1 MLRIQDLLKIQILKK
16 NTNVLVF
23 FVLFSFLFG
32 NLFGLNSQ
40 IILINSSGFLF
51 FIFPLIIEILNFLI
65 FCLKKQNYNTHS
77 YNTCLIFISI
87 RRGFFLGIFLEAFK
101 LGS

>member
-1 MLRIQDLLKIQILKK
+1 MLKIQDLLKIQFLKK

-32 NLFGLNSQ
+32 NIFGLNSQ
-40 IILINSSGFLF
+40 ILLINSSGFLF

-65 FCLKKQNYNTHS
+65 FCLKKQNSNT
-77 YNTCLIFISI
+77 YLCLIFISI

>member
-1 MLRIQDLLKIQILKK
+1 MLKIQDLLKIQFLKK

-32 NLFGLNSQ
+32 NIFGLNSQ

-65 FCLKKQNYNTHS
+65 FYLKKQNCFIKTHL
-77 YNTCLIFISI
+77 CLIFISI